1 MVSSN
6 MQTVNRSQTLFVG
19 IDVHKDTH
27 TAVGISPFGEKV
39 FEMTV
44 GNEAEDFISLV
55 EKTKVEA
62 ERIGLNPH
70 FGLEDVHSWGER
82 LSSFLVEEGLPV
94 VSVAPILVDH
104 RRSKM
109 THPEKSDS
117 LDAQGVAEV
126 MIQRID
132 ALPTYTLSEEAQK
145 AKQIRELSLERECLV
160 KERARLKNQL
170 HVLLHRIHN
179 SGYRA
184 KFKDPF
190 SLKALRYWLRSVP
203 KATDIILARRMKR
216 AVRRLLDL
224 REEIQEIE
232 KELSLLMEQGKY
244 TIATASGCGTVIAA
258 ELIGE
263 IGDVSR
269 FHSPGSLAKYAGC
282 APREHSSGK
291 TIRWKKTRSGN
302 RRLNR
307 AFHRMALSQ
316 ISRSGNDAA
325 RAYFK
330 KKISEGK
337 TKAQA
342 LVCLR
347 RQLVNVVWMMMKHR
361 TEYQYPQ
368 DKVVDFFS

>member
-1 MVSSN
+1 MP
-6 MQTVNRSQTLFVG
+6 TVNRSQILFVG
-19 IDVHKDTH
+19 VDVHKDTH
-27 TAVGISPFGEKV
+27 TAVALAPFGEKV

-44 GNEAEDFISLV
+44 GNEAADFISLV
-55 EKTKVEA
+55 EKTKAEA
-62 ERIGLNPH
+62 ARAGLLPS

-94 VSVAPILVDH
+94 RAVAPILVDH
-104 RRSKM
+104 HRSKT
-109 THPEKSDS
+109 THPEKNDS

-126 MIQRID
+126 MITKID
-132 ALPTYTLSEEAQK
+132 TLPAYTISETAQK
-145 AKQIRELSLERECLV
+145 AKQIRELSLEREWLV

-170 HVLLHRIHN
+170 HILLHRIHN
-179 SGYRA
+179 TMYRA

-190 SLKALRYWLRSVP
+190 SKKAMRYWMRSIP
-203 KATDIILARRMKR
+203 KNTDAILEQRTKR
-216 AVRRLLDL
+216 ALHRLLDL

-232 KELSLLMEQGKY
+232 EELTALMEASGQ

-258 ELIGE
+258 EIIGE
-263 IGDVSR
+263 IGDVNR
-269 FHSPGSLAKYAGC
+269 FHSPGALAKYAGC

-291 TIRWKKTRSGN
+291 TIRWRKTRSGN

-325 RAYFK
+325 RCYFK
-330 KKISEGK
+330 RKISEGK
-337 TKAQA
+337 SKAQA

-347 RQLVNVVWMMMKHR
+347 RQLVNVVWVMLKHK
-361 TEYQYPQ
+361 TEYVYPQ
-368 DKVVDFFS
+368 KNL

>member
-1 MVSSN
+1 
-6 MQTVNRSQTLFVG
+6 MQAVNRSQTLFVG

-27 TAVGISPFGEKV
+27 TAVGLSPFGEKV

-62 ERIGLNPH
+62 GRVGLNPH
-70 FGLEDVHSWGER
+70 FGIEDVHSWGER

-94 VSVAPILVDH
+94 VAVAPILVDH

-132 ALPTYTLSEEAQK
+132 TLPVYKVTEEGK
-145 AKQIRELSLERECLV
+145 YAKQIREISLEREWLV

-190 SLKALRYWLRSVP
+190 SLKALRYWTRSMP
-203 KATDIILARRMKR
+203 RNTDPILARRTKR
-216 AVRRLLDL
+216 ALRRLLDL

-232 KELSLLMEQGKY
+232 EELAAFMKESGQTL
-244 TIATASGCGTVIAA
+244 ATASGCGTVIAA
-258 ELIGE
+258 EIIGE

-269 FHSPGSLAKYAGC
+269 FHSPSALAKYAGC

-291 TIRWKKTRSGN
+291 TIRWRKTRSGN

-330 KKISEGK
+330 RKISEGK

-347 RQLVNVVWMMMKHR
+347 RQLVNVIWMMMKHK
-361 TEYQYPQ
+361 TEYRYPQ
-368 DKVVDFFS
+368 KNL

>member
-1 MVSSN
+1 MK
-6 MQTVNRSQTLFVG
+6 
-19 IDVHKDTH
+19 I
-27 TAVGISPFGEKV
+27 
-39 FEMTV
+39 
-44 GNEAEDFISLV
+44 GNEAADFTSLV
-55 EKTKVEA
+55 ESARREA
-62 ERIGLNPH
+62 ERAGLFPS

-82 LSSFLVEEGLPV
+82 LSSFLAEGGWPV
-94 VSVAPILVDH
+94 VPVAPVLVDH

-132 ALPTYTLSEEAQK
+132 SLPLYKLTKEAQK
-145 AKQIRELSLERECLV
+145 AKHIRELSLEREWLV

-170 HVLLHRIHN
+170 HILLHRIHN
-179 SGYRA
+179 TGYRA
-184 KFKDPF
+184 KFKDSF
-190 SLKALRYWLRSVP
+190 SKKALRYWVRGVP
-203 KATDIILARRMKR
+203 KNTDAILEQRMKR

-232 KELSLLMEQGKY
+232 DELEATMKDNGTTLS
-244 TIATASGCGTVIAA
+244 TASGCGTVIAA

-263 IGDVSR
+263 IGDIAR
-269 FHSPGSLAKYAGC
+269 FHSPGALAKYAGC

-291 TIRWKKTRSGN
+291 TIRWRKTRSGN

-307 AFHRMALSQ
+307 SFHRMALSQ

-325 RAYFK
+325 RVYFK
-330 KKISEGK
+330 RKISEGK
-337 TKAQA
+337 TKVQA

-347 RQLVNVVWMMMKHR
+347 RQLVNVVWMMLKHR
-361 TEYQYPQ
+361 TEYVYPQ
-368 DKVVDFFS
+368 KND

>member
-1 MVSSN
+1 
-6 MQTVNRSQTLFVG
+6 MQQTTTRSQTLFVG

-27 TAVGISPFGEKV
+27 TAVGLSPFGEKV
-39 FEMTV
+39 FEMTIN
-44 GNEAEDFISLV
+44 NEAEDFILLV
-55 EKTKVEA
+55 DKTKTEA
-62 ERIGLNPH
+62 ARAGLTTS

-82 LSSFLVEEGLPV
+82 LSFFLTEEGLPV

-104 RRSKM
+104 RRSKT
-109 THPEKSDS
+109 THPEKNDS

-126 MIQRID
+126 MIQKID
-132 ALPTYTLSEEAQK
+132 SLPVYNLTEETKK
-145 AKQIRELSLERECLV
+145 AKQIRELSLEREWLV

-179 SGYRA
+179 SAYRT

-190 SLKALRYWLRSVP
+190 SKKALRYWMRSVP
-203 KATDIILARRMKR
+203 KNTDAILTQRMKR

-224 REEIQEIE
+224 RKEIQEIE
-232 KELSLLMEQGKY
+232 KELTMFIEASGQTL
-244 TIATASGCGTVIAA
+244 ATASGCGTVITA

-282 APREHSSGK
+282 APREYSSGK
-291 TIRWKKTRSGN
+291 TIRWRKTRSGN

-325 RAYFK
+325 RIYFK
-330 KKISEGK
+330 RKVSEGK

-347 RQLVNVVWMMMKHR
+347 RQLVNVVWMMLKHKS
-361 TEYQYPQ
+361 EYRPLAGKIGYPQ
-368 DKVVDFFS
+368 KND

>member
-1 MVSSN
+1 MH
-6 MQTVNRSQTLFVG
+6 RSQILFVG

-27 TAVGISPFGEKV
+27 TAVGLTPFGEKV

-55 EKTKVEA
+55 EKTKIEA
-62 ERIGLNPH
+62 DKSGLVPS

-82 LSSFLVEEGLPV
+82 LSSFLVEERLPV
-94 VSVAPILVDH
+94 VAVAPVLVDR

-132 ALPTYTLSEEAQK
+132 TLPAYTLSETAQK
-145 AKQIRELSLERECLV
+145 SKQIRELSLEREWLV

-179 SGYRA
+179 TNYRT

-190 SLKALRYWLRSVP
+190 SKKALQHWMRSVP
-203 KATDIILARRMKR
+203 KNTEIILEQRTKR
-216 AVRRLLDL
+216 ALRRLLDL

-232 KELSLLMEQGKY
+232 KELSAFMEASGQ
-244 TIATASGCGTVIAA
+244 TLATASGCGIVIAA

-291 TIRWKKTRSGN
+291 TIRWRKTRSGN

-325 RAYFK
+325 RNYFK
-330 KKISEGK
+330 RKVSEGK
-337 TKAQA
+337 TKPQA

-347 RQLVNVVWMMMKHR
+347 RQLVNVVWMMLKHK
-361 TEYQYPQ
+361 TEYHPARGGQ
-368 DKVVDFFS
+368 VSTGETC

>member
-1 MVSSN
+1 MTT
-6 MQTVNRSQTLFVG
+6 QEKQHTLFVG
-19 IDVHKDTH
+19 VDVHKDTH
-27 TAVGISPFGEKV
+27 TAVGLNPFGEKV
-39 FEMTV
+39 FEMKI

-62 ERIGLNPH
+62 NKIGLIPS
-70 FGLEDVHSWGER
+70 FGLEDIHSWGER
-82 LSSFLVEEGLPV
+82 LSSFLVEERLPV
-94 VSVAPILVDH
+94 RAVAPILVDY
-104 RRSKM
+104 RRSKT

-132 ALPTYTLSEEAQK
+132 SLPLYKLTEEAQK
-145 AKQIRELSLERECLV
+145 TKQIRELSLEREWLV

-170 HVLLHRIHN
+170 HILLHRIHN
-179 SGYRA
+179 TGYRA

-190 SLKALRYWLRSVP
+190 SLKALRCWMRGVP
-203 KATDIILARRMKR
+203 KDTDAILTQRMKR

-224 REEIQEIE
+224 KEEIQEIE
-232 KELSLLMEQGKY
+232 EGLEVMMKENQQTLS
-244 TIATASGCGTVIAA
+244 TASGCGVVIAA
-258 ELIGE
+258 EIIGE
-263 IGDVSR
+263 VGDAAR
-269 FHSPGSLAKYAGC
+269 FHSPGALAKYAGC

-291 TIRWKKTRSGN
+291 TIRWRKTRSGN

-330 KKISEGK
+330 RKISEGK

-347 RQLVNVVWMMMKHR
+347 RQLVNVVWMMLKHK
-361 TEYQYPQ
+361 TEYRRPC
-368 DKVVDFFS
+368 